1 MEDQARLVF
10 LCDIP
15 NPGAVVLER
24 EDEQMEKD
32 RRPQLR
38 LLLPPAG
45 VNDKDKGDGTREV
58 GPGVAEEDIC

>member
-1 MEDQARLVF
+1 
-10 LCDIP
+10 
-15 NPGAVVLER
+15 
-24 EDEQMEKD
+24 MEKD

-58 GPGVAEEDIC
+58 GPGGAEEDIC